1 MSEFRPCF
9 LQIVTSAD
17 GEESVFSAEAEMALD
32 SLSAILRYRQGD
44 GFVCMTIAAVGVRI
58 EREGDYRLRLCFTE
72 RKIQPGI
79 LSIGGAEGSVETHT
93 HRLGYSV
100 GENSV
105 LLSMKYTLRFDSGKQ
120 EMKIRLLAQGIN
132 NPEEK

>member
-1 MSEFRPCF
+1 MS
-9 LQIVTSAD
+9 
-17 GEESVFSAEAEMALD
+17 
-32 SLSAILRYRQGD
+32 
-44 GFVCMTIAAVGVRI
+44 IASDGVRV

-100 GENSV
+100 RENSV
-105 LLSMKYTLRFDSGKQ
+105 LLSMKYTLCFDSGKQ
-120 EMKIRLLAQGIN
+120 EMNLRLYAQGIN